1 MTGVILG
8 ILDALVVMVGVVV
21 RMLSC
26 VLRTLERIKARSSG
40 SHSMWILPSKVSA
53 LMAFETETFVG
64 NLRLPF
70 WLVILTPYF
79 DDIPYTIHM
88 L

>member
-26 VLRTLERIKARSSG
+26 VLRTLER
-40 SHSMWILPSKVSA
+40 WILPSKVSA

-64 NLRLPF
+64 NLRPPF